1 MEQWALITSYSI
13 KKCASSATYAMRQAH
28 ISPDTDTSTST
39 YVTDNTGNTN
49 TNTSTST
56 STNTNNIQP
65 VPVALNMLEALYQEA
80 NSPPIR
86 AGIESAAMQVSSNF
100 RISISISISTSISIS
115 LFFYHVEWCIR
126 QR

>member
-49 TNTSTST
+49 TST